1 MNDACVLNNNL
12 VEVKEEVNALSNDFD
27 IEVKCSSSIE
37 NHHDESSIGNHHD
50 ESSIGNHHDES
61 FPENSENHH
70 DESFP
75 EISDTTATEQ
85 KVGYH
90 VF

>member
-50 ESSIGNHHDES
+50 ES